1 MLHLSKDALPEIEY
15 MNSNFSKIQTAI
27 QSLIEM
33 NEQEWKFYSSM
44 FSVKS
49 YPKKEMLLQPGNI
62 CDHIFFINKGLL
74 RIFFEDKDGNES
86 TFYFSQ
92 ENDFAVDYESFLN
105 RTPSNYSIVA
115 MEDTQVVRMS
125 YKMVIDG
132 YKKLR
137 NGEKLGRLLAEK
149 YFIIFNRKIQNLY
162 TKTPYERYQLMN
174 TQFPNIRQRVP
185 QHYIASYLN
194 ISSVHLSRLINKR

>member
-1 MLHLSKDALPEIEY
+1 MNSKLSKIH
-15 MNSNFSKIQTAI
+15 IAI
-27 QSLIEM
+27 KSLIEIDDK
-33 NEQEWKFYSSM
+33 EWSYYSSL
-44 FSVKS
+44 FTTRN
-49 YPKKEMLLQPGNI
+49 YNKKEILLQPDNV
-62 CDHIFFINKGLL
+62 CDNIFFINKRLL
-74 RIFFEDKDGNES
+74 RIFFMDKNGNES

-105 RTPSNYSIVA
+105 RTPSNYTIEA
-115 MEDTQVVRMS
+115 MEDTQVVHMS
-125 YKMVIDG
+125 YKMVVDG

-149 YFIIFNRKIQNLY
+149 YFIIFSRKIQNIY

-174 TQFPNIRQRVP
+174 IQFPNIRQRVS

-194 ISSVHLSRLINKR
+194 ISSVHLSRLINKKV

>member
-1 MLHLSKDALPEIEY
+1 
-15 MNSNFSKIQTAI
+15 MNSNLSKIKIAI
-27 QSLIEM
+27 KSLIDINSE
-33 NEQEWKFYSSM
+33 EWDYYSAM
-44 FSVKS
+44 FSTRQYK
-49 YPKKEMLLQPGNI
+49 KKEVLLQSDKI
-62 CDHIFFINKGLL
+62 CDNIFFINKGLL
-74 RIFFEDKDGNES
+74 RIFFMDKDGNES

-105 RTPSNYSIVA
+105 RTPSNYTIEA
-115 MEDTQVVRMS
+115 MEDTQVVHMS

-149 YFIIFNRKIQNLY
+149 YFIIFSRKIQNIY
-162 TKTPYERYQLMN
+162 TKTPYERYKLMN

-194 ISSVHLSRLINKR
+194 ISSVHLSRLINKKN

>member
-1 MLHLSKDALPEIEY
+1 LLHLSQDTLPEIEY

-44 FSVKS
+44 FSVKN

-149 YFIIFNRKIQNLY
+149 YFIIFSRKIQNLY

>member
-1 MLHLSKDALPEIEY
+1 
-15 MNSNFSKIQTAI
+15 MNSKLSKIQTAI
-27 QSLIEM
+27 KSLIDI
-33 NEQEWKFYSSM
+33 NDKEWSYYSSL
-44 FSVKS
+44 FTTKN
-49 YPKKEMLLQPGNI
+49 YTKKEILLQPNNV
-62 CDHIFFINKGLL
+62 CDNIFFINKGLL
-74 RIFFEDKDGNES
+74 RIFFMDKNGNES

-105 RTPSNYSIVA
+105 RTPSNYTIEA
-115 MEDTQVVRMS
+115 MEDTQVVHMS

-149 YFIIFNRKIQNLY
+149 YFIIFSRKIQNIY
-162 TKTPYERYQLMN
+162 TKTPYERYELMN
-174 TQFPNIRQRVP
+174 TQFPNIRQRVS

-194 ISSVHLSRLINKR
+194 ISSVHLSRLINKKN

>member
-1 MLHLSKDALPEIEY
+1 MNSKLSKIH
-15 MNSNFSKIQTAI
+15 IAI
-27 QSLIEM
+27 KSLIEIDDK
-33 NEQEWKFYSSM
+33 EWSYYSSL
-44 FSVKS
+44 FTTRN
-49 YPKKEMLLQPGNI
+49 YNKKEILLQPDNV
-62 CDHIFFINKGLL
+62 CDNIFFINKRLL
-74 RIFFEDKDGNES
+74 RIFFMDKNGNES

-105 RTPSNYSIVA
+105 RTPSNYTIEA
-115 MEDTQVVRMS
+115 MEDTQVVHMS

-149 YFIIFNRKIQNLY
+149 YFIIFSRKIQNIY
-162 TKTPYERYQLMN
+162 TKTPYERYELMN
-174 TQFPNIRQRVP
+174 TQFPNIRQRVS

-194 ISSVHLSRLINKR
+194 ISSVHLSRLINKKV

>member
-1 MLHLSKDALPEIEY
+1 
-15 MNSNFSKIQTAI
+15 MNSKLSKIQTAI
-27 QSLIEM
+27 KSLIDI
-33 NEQEWKFYSSM
+33 NDKEWSYYSSL
-44 FSVKS
+44 FTTRN
-49 YPKKEMLLQPGNI
+49 YNKKEILLQPDNV
-62 CDHIFFINKGLL
+62 CDNIFFINKGLL
-74 RIFFEDKDGNES
+74 RIFFMDKNGNES

-105 RTPSNYSIVA
+105 RTPSNYTIEA
-115 MEDTQVVRMS
+115 MEDTQVVHMS
-125 YKMVIDG
+125 YKMVVDG

-149 YFIIFNRKIQNLY
+149 YFIIFSRKIQNIY

-174 TQFPNIRQRVP
+174 IQFPNIRQRVS

-194 ISSVHLSRLINKR
+194 ISSVHLSRLINKKLPLI

>member
-1 MLHLSKDALPEIEY
+1 MSHPSKDTLSEIEY
-15 MNSNFSKIQTAI
+15 MNSNFSKIQIAI
-27 QSLIEM
+27 QSLIEI

-132 YKKLR
+132 YKKLK

-149 YFIIFNRKIQNLY
+149 YFIIFSRKIQNLY

>member
-1 MLHLSKDALPEIEY
+1 
-15 MNSNFSKIQTAI
+15 MNSKLSKIQTAI
-27 QSLIEM
+27 KSLIDI
-33 NEQEWKFYSSM
+33 NDKEWSYYSSL
-44 FSVKS
+44 FTTKNYS
-49 YPKKEMLLQPGNI
+49 KKEILLQPNNV
-62 CDHIFFINKGLL
+62 CDNIFFINKGLL
-74 RIFFEDKDGNES
+74 RIFFMDKNGNES

-105 RTPSNYSIVA
+105 RTPSNYTIEA
-115 MEDTQVVRMS
+115 MEDTQVVHMS

-149 YFIIFNRKIQNLY
+149 YFIIFSRKIQNIY
-162 TKTPYERYQLMN
+162 TKTPYERYKLMN
-174 TQFPNIRQRVP
+174 TQFPNIRQRVS

-194 ISSVHLSRLINKR
+194 ISSVHLSRLINKKN

>member
-1 MLHLSKDALPEIEY
+1 
-15 MNSNFSKIQTAI
+15 MNSKLSKIQTAI
-27 QSLIEM
+27 KSLIDI
-33 NEQEWKFYSSM
+33 NDKEWSYYSSL
-44 FSVKS
+44 FTTKN
-49 YPKKEMLLQPGNI
+49 YTKKEILLQPNNV
-62 CDHIFFINKGLL
+62 CDNIFFINKGLL
-74 RIFFEDKDGNES
+74 RIFFMDKNGNES

-105 RTPSNYSIVA
+105 RTPSNYTIEA
-115 MEDTQVVRMS
+115 MEDTQVVHMS

-149 YFIIFNRKIQNLY
+149 YFIIFSRKIQNIY
-162 TKTPYERYQLMN
+162 TKTPYERYKLMN
-174 TQFPNIRQRVP
+174 TQFPNIRQRVS

-194 ISSVHLSRLINKR
+194 ISSVHLSRLINKKN